1 MKASE
6 ATRVLNTARKH
17 GEEVVEF
24 GIELIDM
31 LAESYDSLINSMK
44 LDYENQ
50 LDEAKEEIVALEKK
64 VDEAQSFAS
73 RVDCSLELE
82 AVRTQNEKLKAEN
95 KELSEKYEKL
105 SKKFEQEVLDSVD
118 AKKPLPSPGR
128 KAELLEKQMQI
139 PEKPKP
145 RRGRPP
151 KKADAVRSLAEEL
164 ASMAPKD

>member
-17 GEEVVEF
+17 GEEVVEL

-31 LAESYDSLINSMK
+31 LAETYDSEFKSMK
-44 LDYENQ
+44 LECENQ
-50 LDEAKEEIVALEKK
+50 LNEAKQVIAELEKK
-64 VDEAQSFAS
+64 VDDAQSFAA

-128 KAELLEKQMQI
+128 KAELLGKQMQT